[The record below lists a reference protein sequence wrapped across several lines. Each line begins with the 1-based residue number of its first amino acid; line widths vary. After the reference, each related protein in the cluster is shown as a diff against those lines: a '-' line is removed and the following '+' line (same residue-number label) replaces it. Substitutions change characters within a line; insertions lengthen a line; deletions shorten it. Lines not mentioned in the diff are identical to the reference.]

1 VRAAPRAAAAR
12 RAACQR
18 LDAPRLP
25 GFARAR
31 PAGLVTSAG
40 VLVGLRNLS
49 IIFWVR
55 RRFAVLGSHA
65 PDCRPGE
72 NGVSMLDVSPAVD
85 DLRPLASGL
94 GLNNFP
100 FHLQIADGRTETV
113 VSGSIT
119 PTGDGQQN
127 KSENKTRWLFRWLLA
142 QHHRGG

>member
-1 VRAAPRAAAAR
+1 MRAAPRAAAAR

-100 FHLQIADGRTETV
+100 FPSANSGWPDGNGSFWINNTDRRWTAEQI
-113 VSGSIT
+113 
-119 PTGDGQQN
+119 
-127 KSENKTRWLFRWLLA
+127 
-142 QHHRGG
+142 